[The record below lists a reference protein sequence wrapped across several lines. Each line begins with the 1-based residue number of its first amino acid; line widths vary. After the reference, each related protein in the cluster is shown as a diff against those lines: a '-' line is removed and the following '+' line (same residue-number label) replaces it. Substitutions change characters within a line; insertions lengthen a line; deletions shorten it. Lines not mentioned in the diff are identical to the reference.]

1 MHLVIGVDNITFDVI
16 AERWQ
21 NPAWRLFDLLL
32 LVFAVSHGT
41 NGMRMV
47 SDDLLGRG
55 MAGTIARWAIAV
67 VGLVLIL
74 MGAQILF
81 TFQATGA

>member
-1 MHLVIGVDNITFDVI
+1 
-16 AERWQ
+16 
-21 NPAWRLFDLLL
+21 
-32 LVFAVSHGT
+32 
-41 NGMRMV
+41 
-47 SDDLLGRG
+47 